1 MSYQDIQPESLASL
15 TEMPGLTIIDQRD
28 MLTRSRGELPGAVAP
43 TDTVISNL
51 VQKRSQNPPVLVYC
65 YHGNQSRN
73 LCSFLAQ
80 LGLQQVFNLAGGW
93 EAWLKWNAQHNG
105 GLLRDSA

>member
-1 MSYQDIQPESLASL
+1 MSYQDIQPESLDAL

-43 TDTVISNL
+43 TDALITSLI
-51 VQKRSQNPPVLVYC
+51 QKRGQNPPVLVYC

-73 LCSFLAQ
+73 LCSFLGQ
-80 LGLQQVFNLAGGW
+80 LGLKQVFNLAGGW
-93 EAWLKWNAQHNG
+93 EAWLRWNAKQSG
-105 GLLRDSA
+105 MLRDSA